1 MGRSNWESGN
11 KRLFN
16 RRFNRIMRKVCVIT
30 ATRAEYGL
38 LKPLMKL
45 IKESDQLQLQIIVT
59 GAHLSPEFGLTYKNI
74 ENDGFVIDEKVEILL
89 SSDTPASIAKTMGL
103 AMMGMADVLPRLNPD
118 LIVILGDRYEMLS
131 IASAATIFKIPIAH
145 LHGGE
150 ITEGAYDDAIRH
162 SITKMSHL
170 HFTSTEEYKK
180 RVVQLGENPENV
192 LNVGAIG
199 LDNIRDLK
207 LLSKEELEADLDIKF
222 KKHNYQVTF
231 HPETLGSLSSA
242 EQFQNLLNIVEKQED
257 SFFIFTKANADTDGR
272 IINHMIDD
280 FVKKHPNT
288 AKAFSSLGSLRFL
301 SVVKVCDA
309 IVNNSSSGIVE
320 APSLNTATIN
330 IGDRQKGRIQASS
343 IINVDNSESGI
354 SSGFESVKK
363 IIAEDELSEVKNP
376 YDNGGAA
383 KERLNKIIEY
393 KNLKTNKSFYNLS

>member
-1 MGRSNWESGN
+1 
-11 KRLFN
+11 
-16 RRFNRIMRKVCVIT
+16 MRKVCVIT

-38 LKPLMKL
+38 LKPLMQL
-45 IKESDQLQLQIIVT
+45 IKESDQLQLQIIAT

-180 RVVQLGENPENV
+180 RVIQLGENPQNV
-192 LNVGAIG
+192 FNVGAIG

-207 LLSKEELEADLDIKF
+207 LLSKEELEVDLDIKF
-222 KKHNYQVTF
+222 KKYNYQVTF
-231 HPETLGSLSSA
+231 HPETLGNLSSA
-242 EQFQNLLNIVEKQED
+242 EQFQNLLTVVEKQED

-272 IINHMIDD
+272 IINQMIDD

-288 AKAFSSLGSLRFL
+288 AKAFSSLGTLRFL
-301 SVVKVCDA
+301 SAVKVCDA
-309 IVNNSSSGIVE
+309 IVGNSSSGILE
-320 APSLNTATIN
+320 APSLFTPTIN
-330 IGDRQKGRIQASS
+330 IGDRQKGRTQASS

-363 IIAEDELSEVKNP
+363 IITENKLSGVKNP

-383 KERLNKIIEY
+383 NEILNKIIEY

>member
-1 MGRSNWESGN
+1 
-11 KRLFN
+11 
-16 RRFNRIMRKVCVIT
+16 MRKVCVIT

-38 LKPLMKL
+38 LKPLMQL
-45 IKESDQLQLQIIVT
+45 IKESDQLQLQIIAT

-89 SSDTPASIAKTMGL
+89 SSDTSASITKTMGI

-131 IASAATIFKIPIAH
+131 IASAATIFKIPIVH

-170 HFTSTEEYKK
+170 HFTSTEEYKN
-180 RVVQLGENPENV
+180 RVIQMGEDPKNV
-192 LNVGAIG
+192 YNVGAIG

-222 KKHNYQVTF
+222 KKYNYQITF
-231 HPETLGSLSSA
+231 HPETLNNLSST
-242 EQFQNLLNIVEKQED
+242 EQFQNLLNVVEKQED

-272 IINHMIDD
+272 IINQMIDD
-280 FVKKHPNT
+280 FVNKHPNI
-288 AKAFSSLGSLRFL
+288 AKAFSSLGTLRFL

-309 IVNNSSSGIVE
+309 IVGNSSSGILE
-320 APSLNTATIN
+320 APSLFTATIN
-330 IGDRQKGRIQASS
+330 IGDRQKGRAQASS
-343 IINVDNSESGI
+343 IINVDNSEKGI

-363 IIAEDELSEVKNP
+363 IIAIDQLSEVKNP

-383 KERLNKIIEY
+383 KEILNKIIEH
-393 KNLKTNKSFYNLS
+393 KITKTNKSFYNL

>member
-1 MGRSNWESGN
+1 
-11 KRLFN
+11 
-16 RRFNRIMRKVCVIT
+16 MRKVCVIT

-74 ENDGFVIDEKVEILL
+74 ENDGFIIDEKVEILL
-89 SSDTPASIAKTMGL
+89 SSDTPISIAKTMGM

-118 LIVILGDRYEMLS
+118 LIVVLGDRYEMLS
-131 IASAATIFKIPIAH
+131 IASATTIFKIPIVH
-145 LHGGE
+145 LCGGE

-180 RVVQLGENPENV
+180 RVIQMGENPENV
-192 LNVGAIG
+192 FNVGAIG

-222 KKHNYQVTF
+222 KKYNYQVTF
-231 HPETLGSLSSA
+231 HPETLGNLSSA
-242 EQFQNLLNIVEKQED
+242 EQFQNLLNVVERQED

-309 IVNNSSSGIVE
+309 IVGNSSSGIVE

-383 KERLNKIIEY
+383 NEILNKIIEY

>member
-1 MGRSNWESGN
+1 
-11 KRLFN
+11 
-16 RRFNRIMRKVCVIT
+16 MRKVCVIT

-38 LKPLMKL
+38 LKPLMQL
-45 IKESDQLQLQIIVT
+45 IKESDQLQLQIIAT

-89 SSDTPASIAKTMGL
+89 SSDTSVSITKTMGI

-170 HFTSTEEYKK
+170 HFTSTEEYKN
-180 RVVQLGENPENV
+180 RVIQMGEDPKNV
-192 LNVGAIG
+192 FNVGAIG

-207 LLSKEELEADLDIKF
+207 LLSKEELEADLAVKF
-222 KKHNYQVTF
+222 KKYNYQVTF
-231 HPETLGSLSSA
+231 HPETLGNLSSA
-242 EQFQNLLNIVEKQED
+242 EQFQNLLNVVEKQED

-272 IINHMIDD
+272 IINQMIDD
-280 FVKKHPNT
+280 FVNKHPNI
-288 AKAFSSLGSLRFL
+288 AKAFSSLGTLRFL

-309 IVNNSSSGIVE
+309 IVGNSSSGILE
-320 APSLNTATIN
+320 APSLFTATIN
-330 IGDRQKGRIQASS
+330 IGDRQKGRAQASS
-343 IINVDNSESGI
+343 IINVDNSEKGI

-363 IIAEDELSEVKNP
+363 IIAIDQLSEVKNP

-383 KERLNKIIEY
+383 KEILNKIIEH
-393 KNLKTNKSFYNLS
+393 KITKTNKSFYNL